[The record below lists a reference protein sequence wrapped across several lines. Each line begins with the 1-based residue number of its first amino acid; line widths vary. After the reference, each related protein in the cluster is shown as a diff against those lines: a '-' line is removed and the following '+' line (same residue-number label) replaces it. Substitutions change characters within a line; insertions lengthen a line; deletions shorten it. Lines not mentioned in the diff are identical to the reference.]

1 MEMKKFLYLGDDNE
15 EDDEIMALIDS
26 DVDLIEIDDTLAD
39 EYYALSFMEG
49 LMRGFLSWI
58 TKCDTIQ
65 LSVS

>member
-15 EDDEIMALIDS
+15 EDDDIKALIDS

-49 LMRGFLSWI
+49 LMRGFLS
-58 TKCDTIQ
+58 
-65 LSVS
+65 